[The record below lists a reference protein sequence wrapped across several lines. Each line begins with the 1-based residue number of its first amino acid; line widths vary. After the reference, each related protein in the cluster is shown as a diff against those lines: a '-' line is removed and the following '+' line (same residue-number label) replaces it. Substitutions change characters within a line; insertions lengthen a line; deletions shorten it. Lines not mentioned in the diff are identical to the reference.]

1 MISKRKNTQWAAV
14 LWEKRSS
21 WSQWSEE
28 RGQVASRWQE
38 DNINSKNHWLQLR
51 YAEEHLLMHNM
62 PNLEADGYSNRRQ
75 NMVQEQETKAAIK
88 TKIGQKIEKKK
99 NIACADESAFL
110 LRHSDSRVR
119 ILCQKAAAGGVRRKI
134 FSWHTLGLIVL
145 TENHL
150 NTTADTQHFHLL
162 MAPSHQTH
170 IFLDYFLKHD
180 NGFTECKWPPHS
192 PHLQTNRCCR
202 TGYLHYGCAAEKE
215 RKKGSPL
222 EY

>member
-99 NIACADESAFL
+99 HCLRWWICFSAATFRQQGQNFVSES
-110 LRHSDSRVR
+110 
-119 ILCQKAAAGGVRRKI
+119 CCWWCKEK
-134 FSWHTLGLIVL
+134 
-145 TENHL
+145 N
-150 NTTADTQHFHLL
+150 
-162 MAPSHQTH
+162 
-170 IFLDYFLKHD
+170 IFLAHFGPHRTNWESFKH
-180 NGFTECKWPPHS
+180 HS
-192 PHLQTNRCCR
+192 RHPAFSSWWLHLTKL
-202 TGYLHYGCAAEKE
+202 T
-215 RKKGSPL
+215 SS
-222 EY
+222 

>member
-88 TKIGQKIEKKK
+88 TKIGQKIEKKTLPHRT
-99 NIACADESAFL
+99 NWESFKHHSRHPAFSSSDGSISPNSHL
-110 LRHSDSRVR
+110 LR
-119 ILCQKAAAGGVRRKI
+119 L
-134 FSWHTLGLIVL
+134 FSETWQWVYWMQMTSTL
-145 TENHL
+145 
-150 NTTADTQHFHLL
+150 TT
-162 MAPSHQTH
+162 
-170 IFLDYFLKHD
+170 
-180 NGFTECKWPPHS
+180 S
-192 PHLQTNRCCR
+192 PDQ
-202 TGYLHYGCAAEKE
+202 
-215 RKKGSPL
+215 
-222 EY
+222 